1 MNDNP
6 DAEGKEY
13 STIGDVLNV
22 VTPEIEKTRPDTP
35 WVCEKCKAV
44 NTNWT
49 YSFDWLFKRTDYPW
63 VQGECPVCEKW
74 RKLDEIKRLEAEEQ
88 QARLRRIQ
96 NIYKRSGMPKDYGRF
111 AFSKLEIREG
121 AEKAFNYFKDV
132 SHFKRGNPFVILSGA
147 NNTGK
152 SALLGALCNKLSM
165 NEIPSFYI
173 NEAVMFGK
181 IKEGFDSV
189 EPIERELYEAFRS
202 AEVILW
208 DEFVFFNY
216 TEKAWIY
223 ERVYRLI
230 EEAAEANKVMA
241 LATNH
246 DLKDLPYRC
255 GKRIWARMERK
266 RTNFIRMEN
275 QPFFK
280 GLNVL

>member
-1 MNDNP
+1 MNQDN
-6 DAEGKEY
+6 GKNEF
-13 STIGDVLNV
+13 SSLNDVLNV
-22 VTPEIEKTRPDTP
+22 PDPEIEETRPQHP
-35 WVCEKCKAV
+35 WICDECHSV

-49 YSFDWLFKRTDYPW
+49 YSIDWLFKRTDDPW
-63 VQGECPVCEKW
+63 VQGECRVCKGR
-74 RKLDEIKRLEAEEQ
+74 RKLEEQEEQ
-88 QARLRRIQ
+88 QVRRQRQRLRRIQ
-96 NIYKRSGMPKDYGRF
+96 EIYKRSGMPRDYGRF
-111 AFSKLEIREG
+111 SFKKLKIRKG
-121 AEKAFNYFKDV
+121 AEKAFSYFSQV
-132 SHFKRGNPFVILSGA
+132 SHFKGGSPFVILSGV

-152 SALLGALCNKLSM
+152 SVLLGALCNKLSL

-173 NEAVMFGK
+173 NEALLFGR

-189 EPIERELYEAFRS
+189 QPIEKDLYDAFRS
-202 AEVILW
+202 ADVILW

-230 EEAAEANKVMA
+230 EEAAETGKVMA

-255 GKRIWARMERK
+255 GKRIWARLERK

-275 QPFFK
+275 SPFFS